1 MSISSISDE
10 IMQKG
15 FTLIPDAFS
24 DLKIKNARTLLDKFN
39 TIHNQN
45 LRASSDRDMVHNC
58 HELSIKFLELFESK
72 IIDDTLSLLL
82 GHSYLIYAF
91 QSSSL
96 PPQGTN
102 FARRIHCDTPRLI
115 PGYITN
121 IGVIISLDDYS
132 PENGAIEFLPK
143 SFEQTTLP
151 STKQFEL
158 YSKKVLCPKGSIII
172 FNARNYHREGFN
184 HSSVYRHSL
193 TANFCRCYMRQRF
206 DFVRMAQA
214 SSLMIS
220 LTENQ
225 RKLIGYNARMPT
237 SLDEFFLPA
246 DKRMYLSGQE

>member
-1 MSISSISDE
+1 MNTTSICQE
-10 IMQKG
+10 ILQKG
-15 FTLIPDAFS
+15 FALVSNTFS
-24 DLKIKNARTLLDKFN
+24 TFEIDNARILLDKYN
-39 TIHNQN
+39 NAHNQS
-45 LRASSDRDMVHNC
+45 LRANSDRDMVHNC

-72 IIDDTLSLLL
+72 IIDDILSYLL
-82 GHSYLIYAF
+82 GPSYLIYAF

-102 FARRIHCDTPRLI
+102 YARRIHCDTPRLI

-121 IGVIISLDDYS
+121 IGVIITLDDYTL
-132 PENGAIEFLPK
+132 ENGAIEFLPK
-143 SFEQTTLP
+143 SFDQTALP
-151 STKQFEL
+151 PIKQFEL
-158 YSKKVLCPKGSIII
+158 KSEKVLCTKGSIII

-184 HSSVYRHSL
+184 HSSNYRHSL

-225 RKLIGYNARMPT
+225 RKLIGYNVRMPS

-246 DKRMYLSGQE
+246 EKRMYLSGQE

>member
-1 MSISSISDE
+1 MNISCICDE
-10 IMQKG
+10 VLEKG
-15 FTLIPDAFS
+15 FTLIPNVFS
-24 DLKIKNARTLLDKFN
+24 SCKIDNVRALLDKYN
-39 TIHNQN
+39 AIHNHS

-58 HELSIKFLELFESK
+58 HELSINFLELFELK
-72 IIDDTLSLLL
+72 IIDDALSCLL
-82 GHSYLIYAF
+82 GYSYLIYAF

-102 FARRIHCDTPRLI
+102 YARRIHCDSPRLI

-121 IGVIISLDDYS
+121 IGVIITLDDYL

-143 SFEQTTLP
+143 SFEQTSLP
-151 STKQFEL
+151 SIKQFEL
-158 YSKKVLCPKGSIII
+158 KSEKVYCPKGSIII

-214 SSLMIS
+214 SGLMLS

-225 RKLIGYNARMPT
+225 RKLIGYNVRMPS
-237 SLDEFFLPA
+237 SLDEFFLPT